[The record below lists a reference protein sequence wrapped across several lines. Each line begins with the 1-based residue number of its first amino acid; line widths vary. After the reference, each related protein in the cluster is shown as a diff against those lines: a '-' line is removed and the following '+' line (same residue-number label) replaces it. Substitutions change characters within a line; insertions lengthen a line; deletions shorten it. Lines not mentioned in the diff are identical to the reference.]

1 MTCTSISGRLTNSC
15 VNALKASPLLVLLLV
30 GMLMTS
36 SAPAQAQNN
45 DAWISAAII
54 GGSTAAG
61 AIIGHRV
68 AGTTGAY
75 VGAAVGGATGYAID
89 RRRRQSQYNN
99 GYYGDNGGYSGNGQG
114 DSGGPYPNNR
124 RSRNNG
130 GYGNDGGYG
139 NNYPQS
145 GDGGY
150 GDPSAYPAR
159 FRSNN

>member
-1 MTCTSISGRLTNSC
+1 MTCTSISGRLTNSI
-15 VNALKASPLLVLLLV
+15 VRVLKVSPLLALLLV
-30 GMLMTS
+30 GMLLTS
-36 SAPAQAQNN
+36 SAPAQAQSN

-89 RRRRQSQYNN
+89 RRRRQSRYNN
-99 GYYGDNGGYSGNGQG
+99 GYYGDNGGYNN
-114 DSGGPYPNNR
+114 GPY
-124 RSRNNG
+124 
-130 GYGNDGGYG
+130 
-139 NNYPQS
+139 

-150 GDPSAYPAR
+150 SNNYPPSDNGGYYGGGYPYPAR
-159 FRSNN
+159 YRSNR

>member
-1 MTCTSISGRLTNSC
+1 MTCTSIAKGLINVS
-15 VNALKASPLLVLLLV
+15 VKALKNSPLIALLLA
-30 GMLMTS
+30 GMIAS
-36 SAPAQAQNN
+36 SAPARAQAN

-99 GYYGDNGGYSGNGQG
+99 GYYGDNGGNNGR
-114 DSGGPYPNNR
+114 PYG
-124 RSRNNG
+124 NNG
-130 GYGNDGGYG
+130 GYGNNNPPSNNGGYDGG
-139 NNYPQS
+139 
-145 GDGGY
+145 
-150 GDPSAYPAR
+150 SAYPYPAQY
-159 FRSNN
+159 RSDR

>member
-1 MTCTSISGRLTNSC
+1 MTCTSISGRMTNSI
-15 VNALKASPLLVLLLV
+15 VKALKAGPLLALLLV

-36 SAPAQAQNN
+36 SAPAQAQTN

-99 GYYGDNGGYSGNGQG
+99 GYYGDNGGYNGN
-114 DSGGPYPNNR
+114 GGPYGNN
-124 RSRNNG
+124 
-130 GYGNDGGYG
+130 GGYG
-139 NNYPQS
+139 NNYPPS
-145 GDGGY
+145 DNGGY
-150 GDPSAYPAR
+150 YGGPAYPAR
-159 FRSNN
+159 FRGNR